1 MIRNAKLS
9 DKHQVLKFCQNTFSW
24 GDYVEHVWDF
34 WLAEDFLFV
43 YEKESPIGICH
54 AFFSKNQVW
63 IEGIRVDPNFRKQK
77 IASDLVKHVESIGR
91 KDNVPFSFMLIDTE
105 NHISLSM
112 AKSLEYEIFQTWNF
126 YSLEPEKNS
135 NFNIF
140 FANSLNE
147 QICTHYV
154 KSWRWLPLDTSI
166 ISEFSKQN
174 KIIQSKIDDKTST
187 AILSDSEHFEK
198 TLIVTLFS
206 GSEKTTLQILLF
218 LQNHAMENNYSR
230 IQILTKEKLPNLEL
244 LEHKLSFHLL
254 RKKLD

>member
-24 GDYVEHVWDF
+24 GDYIEHVWDF
-34 WLAEDFLFV
+34 WLTEDFLFV
-43 YEKESPIGICH
+43 YEKQSPVGICH
-54 AFFSKNQVW
+54 ASFSKNQLW

-77 IASDLVKHVESIGR
+77 IASELIKHVESITK
-91 KDNVPFSFMLIDTE
+91 KDNVQSFMLIDTE
-105 NHISLSM
+105 NSISLSM

-135 NFNIF
+135 NFKIF
-140 FANSLNE
+140 FANSLDGPF
-147 QICTHYV
+147 CTHYV
-154 KSWRWLPLDTSI
+154 KSWRWLPIDRTI
-166 ISEFSKQN
+166 ISELSAQN
-174 KIIQSKIDDKTST
+174 KIIQSKIDNKTST

-206 GSEKTTLQILLF
+206 DSEKTTSQILLF
-218 LQNHAMENNYSR
+218 LQNHAMENNYNR
-230 IQILTKEKLPNLEL
+230 IQILTKEKLFDLKS

-254 RKKLD
+254 RKNLF